1 MATYSIDTPAKLN
14 LHLKVTGRRPDGYHD
29 LVSVMVPI
37 DLCDHL
43 ELATVAPGRIELSG
57 HGYEVPWDEN
67 NLVYRAARAFMARAA
82 PPKGIAVKVRKNIP
96 VAAGMGGGSS
106 DAAATLLALN
116 ALWGQPLASEELDH
130 LAEGLGADVPFFLRC
145 TPSLALGIGEIL
157 EPLENWPESW
167 YVVVKPALSISTAW
181 AFGNLKL
188 ELTTGEDKY
197 IKNFPINNRSALFQ
211 VLENDLEKVTSASYP
226 VIETIKRRLLEAGA
240 EGALMTGSGPSVF
253 GIFPSSNRAISAKEN
268 IISQNLGDV
277 FLATHWQ
284 RPRDSDIY
292 LS

>member
-1 MATYSIDTPAKLN
+1 MTAYKIETPAKLN
-14 LHLKVTGRRPDGYHD
+14 LRLKVTGKRPDGYHD
-29 LVSVMVPI
+29 LVSIMVPI

-43 ELATVAPGRIELSG
+43 ELKTAKAGQIAISG
-57 HGYEVPWDEN
+57 DGYEVPWDEN
-67 NLVYRAARAFMARAA
+67 NLVYRAARAFISHAA
-82 PPKGIAVKVRKNIP
+82 PPKGISIKVRKNIP

-116 ALWGQPLASEELDH
+116 GLWGQPLSAKELDD
-130 LAEGLGADVPFFLRC
+130 LAKGLGADVPFFLRC

-157 EPLENWPESW
+157 EPFENWPEFW
-167 YVVVKPALSISTAW
+167 YIVVKPALQISTAW

-188 ELTTGEDKY
+188 ELTSKEDKY
-197 IKNFPINNRSALFQ
+197 IKNFSVNNRAALFQ
-211 VLENDLEKVTSASYP
+211 ILENDLEKVTSASYP
-226 VIETIKRRLLEAGA
+226 IIETIKRRLLEAGA

-253 GIFPSSNRAISAKEN
+253 GVFPSSNSAISAKKN

-284 RPRDSDIY
+284 RPRDSGMY
-292 LS
+292 LR